1 MMSYIS
7 TRGTAPTLGF
17 AEAALAGLARD
28 GGLYVPKAV
37 PILSAED
44 IRNMAHQSYLE
55 IAFRLMQ
62 PFVGEDIP
70 AADFS
75 RLLKNAY
82 KNFPKGEVAPLR
94 PLTGNFQVMELFHGP
109 TLAFKDVA
117 LQFLGQVFDYLLERQ
132 KQRVTIVGATS
143 GDTGSAAIDA
153 FRDKK
158 NVDIFILHP
167 KGRVSEVQR
176 RQMTT
181 VLSPN
186 VFNVA
191 VEGSFDDCQDLVKA
205 LFNDAPFRDRMK
217 LSAVNSINFARI
229 LAQTVYYVF
238 AAARLQKPVS
248 FVVPTGNF
256 GNVYAGYLAKAMGA
270 PIEKL
275 VVATNKNDILHRFL
289 QTGDMR
295 MEDVRTSLSPSM
307 DIQVSSN
314 FERVLFDLL
323 GRDGAAVE
331 KTMRQFRAD
340 GVFRLGAEAMA
351 RLQSVFES
359 GRKSDDETLAVM
371 KEIYEAYEY
380 VADPHTA
387 VGIGV
392 AKDFRARQPAR
403 TIVTLATAHP
413 AKFPDAVEK
422 AIGLRPAL
430 PSHLADLYARP
441 EKYDVLMPDEDSL
454 KKYIQERAE
463 HA

>member
-1 MMSYIS
+1 MIKYIS
-7 TRGTAPTLGF
+7 TRGAAPELNF

-37 PILSAED
+37 PVLSAED

-55 IAFRLMQ
+55 IAFRVMQ
-62 PFVGEDIP
+62 PFIGQDIP

-75 RLLKNAY
+75 WLLKNAY
-82 KNFPKGEVAPLR
+82 KSFPKGEVVPLC
-94 PLTGNFQVMELFHGP
+94 PLAENFQVMELFHGP

-117 LQFLGQVFDYLLERQ
+117 LQFLGQIFDYLLEQR
-132 KQRVTIVGATS
+132 KKRVTIVGATS
-143 GDTGSAAIDA
+143 GDTGSAAIDS

-167 KGRVSEVQR
+167 KDRVSEVQR

-181 VLSPN
+181 VFSPN
-186 VFNVA
+186 IFNIA
-191 VEGSFDDCQDLVKA
+191 IEGSFDDCQDLVKA
-205 LFNDAPFRDRMK
+205 LFNDTPFRDRMK

-229 LAQTVYYVF
+229 LAQIVYYVY

-256 GNVYAGYLAKAMGA
+256 GNIYAGYLAKAMGT

-289 QTGDMR
+289 QTGEMR
-295 MEDVRTSLSPSM
+295 MEDVRPSLSPSM

-331 KTMRQFRAD
+331 KTMRQFRAC
-340 GVFRLGAEAMA
+340 GVFRLGDEAMS
-351 RLQSVFES
+351 RLKSVFES
-359 GRKSDDETLAVM
+359 GHKSDDETLSVM
-371 KEIYEAYEY
+371 KEIHSAHGY

-387 VGIGV
+387 VGLGV
-392 AKDFRARQPAR
+392 AKDFQAKNPAQ

-413 AKFPDAVEK
+413 AKFPDAVQK
-422 AIGLRPAL
+422 AIGPRPDL
-430 PSHLADLYARP
+430 PAHLVDLYART
-441 EKYDVLMPDEDSL
+441 EKYDVLMPDEVLL
-454 KKYIQERAE
+454 KKYIQERAP